1 MDERK
6 KTHYL
11 LLYTTVPILYAASLL
26 LKKTLFLITF
36 LVKKIE

>member
-26 LKKTLFLITF
+26 PKKNFIF
-36 LVKKIE
+36 NNISC